1 MKRVRKHKTIGFM
14 LVVMMTI
21 LALLPLVSLAMEQN
35 SSEELVELNEV
46 QYEKVENQRDLEVL
60 PQGVKIGKEEVE
72 KVLYACIAV
81 ACPGLILL
89 GTVLYKKREVEN
101 INYW

>member
-35 SSEELVELNEV
+35 SSEEHVGLEEI
-46 QYEKVENQRDLEVL
+46 QHKKIENQGSLGEL
-60 PQGVKIGKEEVE
+60 QQEIKPLKMEGEIA
-72 KVLYACIAV
+72 LYAGLV
-81 ACPGLILL
+81 VTCPILLILGITL
-89 GTVLYKKREVEN
+89 CRRRDVEN